1 MTAAPNAGCAEPAGR
16 RERQTKRR
24 PAARRTRAH
33 RPTAPAPRRAR
44 PRRDCRSCWR
54 RKPRRAANSR
64 SRRHSRRCR
73 RAGPPKANP
82 DPPPTSFCKHR
93 RTRGGHPEAHRRGTG
108 EDGSPAERVVLKPA
122 LEGEPMSTT
131 HPTNIDIAAA
141 LAEAQELYG
150 ARNPKSLAQYE
161 AACAALPGGN
171 TRSAIFV
178 DPFPLTM
185 AKGEGAHLWDLDG
198 HEYVDFLSEFTAGL
212 FGHSHPKIRQAID
225 AALDTGWNLGA
236 QGAAEARFAR
246 AICDRFPSIELVRF
260 TNSGTE
266 ANLMAVA
273 AARALTGRN
282 KILVF
287 SGGYHGGVFYFRG
300 KGSAV
305 NAPFD
310 FLIAEYNDIE
320 GTRALVMPHHA
331 DLAAIMI
338 EPMLGGSGCIPASR
352 EFLADL
358 RALASETG
366 AVLIFDEV
374 MTSRLAPGGLQEVHG
389 ITPDM
394 TTLGKYVGG
403 GMSFGAFGGSAALMD
418 WFDPRRADG
427 FQHAGTFNNNVLTMN
442 AGLVGLTEVYTPER
456 SRALNKFG
464 DGVRERL
471 NAVVRRRGLAMQFTG
486 LGSMIG
492 VHMTDRPIRSAAA
505 AAKGNGALLELFY
518 FDLVARGIWFA
529 KRGMMA
535 LSIALD
541 DADGDKLVAAVE
553 EFADTRAPLFEGGR
567 G

>member
-1 MTAAPNAGCAEPAGR
+1 MN
-16 RERQTKRR
+16 
-24 PAARRTRAH
+24 
-33 RPTAPAPRRAR
+33 
-44 PRRDCRSCWR
+44 
-54 RKPRRAANSR
+54 
-64 SRRHSRRCR
+64 
-73 RAGPPKANP
+73 
-82 DPPPTSFCKHR
+82 
-93 RTRGGHPEAHRRGTG
+93 
-108 EDGSPAERVVLKPA
+108 
-122 LEGEPMSTT
+122 TT
-131 HPTNIDIAAA
+131 HPANIDIVAA
-141 LAEAQELYG
+141 LAEAQELYR

-161 AACAALPGGN
+161 TACAALPGGN

-185 AKGEGAHLWDLDG
+185 AKGEGAHLWDIDG

-212 FGHSHPKIRQAID
+212 FGHSHPTIRRAID
-225 AALDTGWNLGA
+225 QALDRGWNLGA

-246 AICDRFPSIELVRF
+246 AICDRFPSIDLVRF

-282 KILVF
+282 KVLVF
-287 SGGYHGGVFYFRG
+287 NGGYHGGVFYFRG

-310 FLIAEYNDIE
+310 FLLADYNDIE
-320 GTRALVMPHHA
+320 GTRALVAPHLG
-331 DLAAIMI
+331 DLAAILI
-338 EPMLGGSGCIPASR
+338 EPMLGGSGCIPATR

-358 RALASETG
+358 RALASETD

-374 MTSRLAPGGLQEVHG
+374 MTSRLAPGGLQEVHD
-389 ITPDM
+389 IRPDM

-403 GMSFGAFGGSAALMD
+403 GISFGAFGGKADMME

-442 AGLVGLTEVYTPER
+442 AGHVGLTEVYTPER
-456 SRALNKFG
+456 ARALNEFG
-464 DGVRERL
+464 DGLRQRL
-471 NAVVRRRGLAMQFTG
+471 NTVVRRRGLAMQFTG
-486 LGSMIG
+486 IGSMIG
-492 VHMTDRPIRSAAA
+492 VHMTARPIRSAADA
-505 AAKGNGALLELFY
+505 AQGNAALLDLFY

-541 DADGDKLVAAVE
+541 EADAGKLLAAVE
-553 EFADTRAPLFEGGR
+553 DFAETRAPLFEGASA
-567 G
+567 